1 MRRTS
6 AAVASPLLKAIV
18 FGVVGMP
25 RAVLAPVVA
34 MTASPGLLRLS
45 LIGTVVVIASQLVL
59 VPASAAF
66 TLTGRHAAIT
76 LLGNLRTRPE

>member
-6 AAVASPLLKAIV
+6 VAVASPLLKPVAIR
-18 FGVVGMP
+18 VVGMP
-25 RAVLAPVVA
+25 RPVIAPIIA
-34 MTASPGLLRLS
+34 MTTGPDLLSLS
-45 LIGTVVVIASQLVL
+45 LIGAVVVVASQLVL
-59 VPASAAF
+59 VPAPSTL